1 MGDKIKILL
10 VDDRPDNLFVL
21 ESILESQE
29 LILIKAN
36 SGNQALSM
44 ALEHEFALVLLDV
57 QMPVMNG
64 FETAE
69 LLRGFEKTKHIP
81 IIFITAINKEEKFVF
96 KGYQSGAVDYL
107 FKPFHPEILRSKVK
121 IFLDLYRQ
129 QKLAEKQAI
138 ELRNVNKELNDF
150 ASIVSHDLKAPL
162 RAIRSLANWLAVDYA
177 DKFDAEGKEQI
188 NLLVNRVKRMHDLIN
203 GVLQYSRVGRIKEKI
218 EIVDLKEIIQEV
230 IDMIAP
236 PKHIRIHI
244 EKSLPTIYF
253 ERTRITQVFQNLLS
267 NAAKYM
273 DKPQGIITIRYSEF
287 DGSIKFSIADNGP
300 GIAEKHFS
308 KIFKIF
314 QTLNPKDEIESTGIG
329 LTLVKKIIEMYDG
342 HIDIES
348 EIGHGT
354 TFHVTL
360 PKKILCDESSVDEKV
375 RENIPMQNI

>member
-273 DKPQGIITIRYSEF
+273 DKPQGIITIGYAEF

>member
-1 MGDKIKILL
+1 MDDKIKILL
-10 VDDRPDNLFVL
+10 VDDQPNNLFVL
-21 ESILESQE
+21 ESILECQE

-36 SGNQALSM
+36 SGNEALSKV
-44 ALEHEFALVLLDV
+44 LEHEFALVLLDV

-81 IIFITAINKEEKFVF
+81 IIFITAINKEEKFIF

-107 FKPFHPEILRSKVK
+107 FKPVHPEILKSKVN

-129 QKLAEKQAI
+129 QKIAEKQAI

-218 EIVDLKEIIQEV
+218 EIMDLNEVIQEV

-244 EKSLPTIYF
+244 EKSLPTIHF

-267 NAAKYM
+267 NSVKYM
-273 DKPQGIITIRYSEF
+273 DKPQGIITIRYVEF

-342 HIDIES
+342 HIDLES
-348 EIGHGT
+348 ELGHGT

-360 PKKILCDESSVDEKV
+360 PKKIVCNESSGDEKV